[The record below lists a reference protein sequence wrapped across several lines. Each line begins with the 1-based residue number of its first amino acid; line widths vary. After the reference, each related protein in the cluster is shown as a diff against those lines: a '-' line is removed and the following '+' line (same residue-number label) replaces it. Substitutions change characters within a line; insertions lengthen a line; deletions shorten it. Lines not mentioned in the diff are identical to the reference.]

1 MAIGKRIRFFRN
13 RKGMTQ
19 KQLGEILGFLGKT
32 SDVRMAQYESEA
44 RTPKQDL
51 VKEMANIFD
60 VSPQAIT
67 VPEIDSYI
75 GLMHTL
81 FALEDMYGLKIGEI
95 DGEVVSA
102 VWTSPTI
109 PPIPPC
115 SKMFHVMAGQSA
127 KLERGEISREEY
139 DQWRYKYPELDTS
152 GHWVSVPSQAVS
164 DMLAKEFQEIEKEE
178 KKASKKGKAEI
189 SIKRPC
195 RCSVSI
201 SEISKVFLLLKYS
214 VIQ

>member
-51 VKEMANIFD
+51 VKEMAHILD
-60 VSPQAIT
+60 VSPRAIT

-81 FALEDMYGLKIGEI
+81 FALEDMYGLKIVEI
-95 DGEVVSA
+95 DGEVCLRLDKS
-102 VWTSPTI
+102 TGSTY
-109 PPIPPC
+109 
-115 SKMFHVMAGQSA
+115 STMFDMFHSWQEQAA
-127 KLERGEISREEY
+127 RLERGEITKEEY
-139 DQWRYKYPELDTS
+139 DQWRYKYPEYDTVK
-152 GHWVSVPSQAVS
+152 HQHKVVPSQELS
-164 DMLAKEFQEIEKEE
+164 DYLVASL
-178 KKASKKGKAEI
+178 KKDHESD
-189 SIKRPC
+189 
-195 RCSVSI
+195 
-201 SEISKVFLLLKYS
+201 
-214 VIQ
+214 

>member
-67 VPEIDSYI
+67 VPEIDS
-75 GLMHTL
+75 
-81 FALEDMYGLKIGEI
+81 
-95 DGEVVSA
+95 
-102 VWTSPTI
+102 
-109 PPIPPC
+109 
-115 SKMFHVMAGQSA
+115 
-127 KLERGEISREEY
+127 
-139 DQWRYKYPELDTS
+139 
-152 GHWVSVPSQAVS
+152 
-164 DMLAKEFQEIEKEE
+164 
-178 KKASKKGKAEI
+178 
-189 SIKRPC
+189 
-195 RCSVSI
+195 
-201 SEISKVFLLLKYS
+201 
-214 VIQ
+214 

>member
-51 VKEMANIFD
+51 VKEMAHIFD
-60 VSPQAIT
+60 VSPRAIT

-81 FALEDMYGLKIGEI
+81 FALEDMYGLTIGEN
-95 DGEVVSA
+95 DGSICLSLDPAVTKSHSA
-102 VWTSPTI
+102 LDDCLRSWLRQ
-109 PPIPPC
+109 
-115 SKMFHVMAGQSA
+115 KE
-127 KLERGEISREEY
+127 KLAQGEITKEQY
-139 DQWRYKYPELDTS
+139 DEWRYQYPK
-152 GHWVSVPSQAVS
+152 S
-164 DMLAKEFQEIEKEE
+164 D
-178 KKASKKGKAEI
+178 S
-189 SIKRPC
+189 
-195 RCSVSI
+195 
-201 SEISKVFLLLKYS
+201 Y
-214 VIQ
+214 